1 MSAIRMNE
9 LPRRRAD
16 VAVIGAGIVGL
27 CLAGLLAQRGR
38 DVVLIDA
45 GGSAA
50 STANAGSLHVQMQSR
65 FMRLFPERVAGF
77 EQQLPLYPKAVE
89 YWREFER
96 AIGGDFEMKVSGG
109 LMIAE
114 TPEQF
119 EFLVIK
125 SRRERELGLSV
136 ELLERA
142 DLARIAPYLGPAALG
157 AELCADEGKLNP
169 LKCNAQV
176 KAWAVRMGVTIVDRC
191 KVEYLHAGH
200 LGFTLTT
207 ILGTLDARQ
216 VAVAAGP
223 GARALMNTAGAYL
236 PVDPEPLHM
245 NITEAAPPLILHL
258 VQHAERSITLK
269 QLATGQVVIGGG
281 WPAKLAPGSDYP
293 VVDPASMIGNV
304 SLAQFMV
311 PALAQLQIIRTWAG
325 LNSKVD
331 GRGVLGEWPGV
342 PDLYAAIPGDAGYT
356 LGPLTACLVADLMTD
371 RDPGVDMRPYSPM
384 RLQHET
390 LRAMAAQ

>member
-77 EQQLPLYPKAVE
+77 EQQLPLYSKAVA

-119 EFLVIK
+119 EFLVVK

-176 KAWAVRMGVTIVDRC
+176 RAWAVRMGVTIVDRC
-191 KVEYLHAGH
+191 KVEHLHAGH
-200 LGFTLTT
+200 PGFTLTT

-223 GARALMNTAGAYL
+223 GARALMNGAGAYL

-356 LGPLTACLVADLMTD
+356 LGPLTARLVADLMTD

-384 RLQHET
+384 RLQHEE
-390 LRAMAAQ
+390 LWALAGH

>member
-176 KAWAVRMGVTIVDRC
+176 RAWAVRMGVTIVDRC

-200 LGFTLTT
+200 PGFTLTT

-236 PVDPEPLHM
+236 PVEPEPLHM

>member
-1 MSAIRMNE
+1 MNVLKAGA
-9 LPRRRAD
+9 LPRQHTD
-16 VAVIGAGIVGL
+16 VAVIGGGIVGL
-27 CLAGLLAQRGR
+27 CLAGFLAQEGR
-38 DVVLIDA
+38 DVMLLDA

-96 AIGGDFEMKVSGG
+96 AIGADFEMKVSGG

-114 TPEQF
+114 TPDQF
-119 EFLVIK
+119 NFLVAK

-142 DLARIAPYLGPAALG
+142 DLERIAPYLGSAALG
-157 AELCADEGKLNP
+157 AELCANEGKLNP

-176 KAWAVRMGVTIVDRC
+176 RAWASRMGVTIVDRC
-191 KVEYLHAGH
+191 KVEKLRAASA
-200 LGFTLTT
+200 GFTLTT
-207 ILGTLDARQ
+207 ALGTLAARQ

-223 GARALMNTAGAYL
+223 GARALMDSAGAFL
-236 PVDPEPLHM
+236 PVDAEPLHM
-245 NITEAAPPLILHL
+245 NITEATPPLILHL

-269 QLATGQVVIGGG
+269 QLSTGQVVIGGG
-281 WPAKLAPGSDYP
+281 WPAKLAAGSDYP

-311 PALAQLQIIRTWAG
+311 PALASLQIIRTWAG

-331 GRGVLGEWPGV
+331 GRGVLGEMPGL
-342 PDLYAAIPGDAGYT
+342 PGLHAAIPGDAGYT
-356 LGPLTACLVADLMTD
+356 LGPLTARMVADLMTG
-371 RDPGVDMRPYSPM
+371 RDPGTDMRPYSPM
-384 RLQHET
+384 RLRPEELQV
-390 LRAMAAQ
+390 LISQ

>member
-1 MSAIRMNE
+1 MKGSTIGT
-9 LPRRRAD
+9 LPRRQTD

-27 CLAGLLAQRGR
+27 CLAGFLAQRGR
-38 DVVLIDA
+38 DVMLLDA

-65 FMRLFPERVAGF
+65 FMRLFPERVASF

-96 AIGGDFEMKVSGG
+96 AINADFEMKVSGG
-109 LMIAE
+109 LMVAE

-119 EFLVIK
+119 DFLVAK

-142 DLARIAPYLGPAALG
+142 DLERIAPYLGPAAFG
-157 AELCADEGKLNP
+157 AELCANEGKLNP
-169 LKCNAQV
+169 LKCNAQIR
-176 KAWAVRMGVTIVDRC
+176 AWAVRMGVTIVDQC
-191 KVEYLHAGH
+191 KVDQLRPTDSRFA
-200 LGFTLTT
+200 LTT
-207 ILGTLDARQ
+207 SLGTLDASQ

-223 GARALMNTAGAYL
+223 GARALMDSAGTFL

-245 NITEAAPPLILHL
+245 NLTEAAPPLILHL

-269 QLATGQVVIGGG
+269 QLSTGQVVIGGG
-281 WPAKLAPGSDYP
+281 WPAKLAAGADYP

-311 PALAQLQIIRTWAG
+311 PALASLHIIRTWAG

-331 GRGVLGEWPGV
+331 GRGVLGEMPGI
-342 PDLYAAIPGDAGYT
+342 PGLHAAIPGDAGYT
-356 LGPLTACLVADLMTD
+356 LGPLTARLVADLMTG
-371 RDPGVDMRPYSPM
+371 RDPGIDMRPYSPM
-384 RLQHET
+384 RFQAEE
-390 LRAMAAQ
+390 LRVLTAQ